1 MRCSNCKD
9 VPKQIEGMPQNS
21 EAPHRP
27 HNVHYKN
34 VIARYFVLCR
44 LYLRD
49 KEQDDIGNVYH
60 IKKLETDSEQGQ
72 EELDVSKTLLNL
84 EHKLKITKTPF

>member
-1 MRCSNCKD
+1 
-9 VPKQIEGMPQNS
+9 MPHNW

-27 HNVHYKN
+27 HNVHYEDVK
-34 VIARYFVLCR
+34 ARYFVLCR

-72 EELDVSKTLLNL
+72 EEFDVSNTSLNL